1 MRRYHLFFNSFCSC
15 FVLFSTDDTR
25 GSQGSL
31 GSQPSQRSARSG
43 IPGVRHSSSYHTG
56 VTAASGAMAS
66 QPAAPAIA
74 IGSTGDMAAALA
86 IDPQASIGA
95 YYVPEVAASAP
106 SIPHTLTPENLK
118 RQEMLRLLQPVPR
131 PGAGSRPTSTLIP
144 SGRITPLSNG
154 LAQRPISTHYG
165 VNGASVPPAFNS
177 LPPKRS
183 SSQPVAGGVPG
194 TLGPTARRQQIPAG
208 PVPLTGRSKAPS
220 TGTVGLAPRPAG
232 MRPAGAARVPLISG
246 TAPGTRNPRAPVP
259 LTSASRGR
267 PAGAAP
273 IGPRPGITSGRPV
286 GARVPTQ
293 ARGNTPQRP
302 LTTRSKAPLVPR
314 QTASASA
321 GGTLRSASRDRSAP
335 VASASAASTLARGGS
350 LRAAPMRASPAN
362 ATTTTVPAAQRKP
375 AAPNPAALAAAN
387 RRSVA
392 EAFQQLRS
400 ALTAAKLGVAPAS
413 PKPVGP
419 HAVETA
425 EPAAVNVTAA
435 IRDDSSW
442 KQNY

>member
-1 MRRYHLFFNSFCSC
+1 M
-15 FVLFSTDDTR
+15 
-25 GSQGSL
+25 
-31 GSQPSQRSARSG
+31 
-43 IPGVRHSSSYHTG
+43 RHSSSYHTG
-56 VTAASGAMAS
+56 VTAATGAMAG

-74 IGSTGDMAAALA
+74 IGSTGDMGAALA
-86 IDPQASIGA
+86 IDSQASIGA

-106 SIPHTLTPENLK
+106 SIPHTLMPENLK

-131 PGAGSRPTSTLIP
+131 PAVGSRPTSTLIP
-144 SGRITPLSNG
+144 SGRVTPLANG

-165 VNGASVPPAFNS
+165 SGAGASVPPAFNS

-208 PVPLTGRSKAPS
+208 PVPITGRSKAPS
-220 TGTVGLAPRPAG
+220 TGTVGLAPRLG
-232 MRPAGAARVPLISG
+232 TMRPSGAARVPLTSG
-246 TAPGTRNPRAPVP
+246 TAPGARNPRAPVP

-273 IGPRPGITSGRPV
+273 IGPRPGVASGRPV
-286 GARVPTQ
+286 GVRVPTQ
-293 ARGNTPQRP
+293 ARGNTPLRP
-302 LTTRSKAPLVPR
+302 LTVGSKAPLVPR
-314 QTASASA
+314 QVASASA
-321 GGTLRSASRDRSAP
+321 SASGTLRSASRDRSAP

-350 LRAAPMRASPAN
+350 LRAAPMRASPAT

-400 ALTAAKLGVAPAS
+400 ALTAAKLGIAPAS

-425 EPAAVNVTAA
+425 N
-435 IRDDSSW
+435 
-442 KQNY
+442 QQL